1 MKSGITGVP
10 AEVIES
16 VAPIRMHKR
25 ELLTDT
31 GGEGKFRGGLGQ
43 EMILEVLMGK
53 LAIHSCMYDCTKFH
67 AIITVDSLGFDES
80 DIREGL
86 GSCSRYRE
94 RFYLF
99 NSSSIVLS
107 KSSSAPFAMPA
118 SITDGSSLH
127 SASAASRLR
136 W

>member
-1 MKSGITGVP
+1 MTTLQHVLLPRFMHSQVILFPLYEMSVAGLLTSLYPGIVG
-10 AEVIES
+10 EVICFCKYAFAS
-16 VAPIRMHKR
+16 VIVIRFSIFVNTFSDISPVFNER
-25 ELLTDT
+25 
-31 GGEGKFRGGLGQ
+31 
-43 EMILEVLMGK
+43 
-53 LAIHSCMYDCTKFH
+53 
-67 AIITVDSLGFDES
+67 

-86 GSCSRYRE
+86 GSCSRRRE

-107 KSSSAPFAMPA
+107 QSSSAPFAMPA
-118 SITDGSSLH
+118 STTDGSSLH